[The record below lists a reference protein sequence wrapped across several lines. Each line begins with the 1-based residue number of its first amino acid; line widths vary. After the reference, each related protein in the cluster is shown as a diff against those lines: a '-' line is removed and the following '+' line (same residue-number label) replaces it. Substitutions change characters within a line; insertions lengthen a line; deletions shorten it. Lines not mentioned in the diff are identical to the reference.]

1 MASIFVQIA
10 SYSDN
15 ELSPTIKDL
24 LDTASGENT
33 INFGVHLCLYPG
45 DEVAIPELSCVK
57 SIVSHAPNNLGVG
70 IARSLAHSLYDGE
83 DYYFQIDSHSRMDKN
98 WDSYLIEQVKYY
110 QSIGFKKPLI
120 TNYPRKYKYTGET
133 ILKFGIEVPTQMRMD
148 EDPPGQFKALLIP
161 KQIICDN
168 PKGNIFSTAI
178 SGGCLFTTGGF
189 IEPKVLAMQFG
200 EEIVTAARAFT
211 HGFDLLLPSK
221 CFMYHLYMEPERDPD
236 PRNLR
241 RLIWED
247 YPNEFSKLNDMARE
261 QILNLFKNR
270 IVGPE
275 AFGSERTLD
284 EYEEYAGLNFRLGEI
299 VRKDGSVVYRRGL
312 NGYTP

>member
-45 DEVAIPELSCVK
+45 DEIEIPNLSCVK

-70 IARSLAHSLYDGE
+70 VARSLAHSLYDGE

-98 WDSYLIEQVKYY
+98 WDSYLIEQIQQYKNM
-110 QSIGFKKPLI
+110 GFKKPLI
-120 TNYPRKYKYTGET
+120 TNYPRKYKYQGTDL
-133 ILKFGIEVPTQMRMD
+133 LKFGIEEPTQMRMD
-148 EDPPGQFKALLIP
+148 ENPPGQFKLLLIP
-161 KQIICDN
+161 KQIICNN
-168 PKGNIFSTAI
+168 PEGNIFSTAI
-178 SGGCLFTTGGF
+178 SGGCIFTAGGF
-189 IEPKVLAMQFG
+189 IKPMVPTMQFG

-211 HGFDLLLPSK
+211 HGFDLLIPSK
-221 CFMYHLYMEPERDPD
+221 TFMYHLYMEPELDPD
-236 PRNLR
+236 HRNLR

-247 YPNEFSKLNDMARE
+247 YPNEFSTLNDIARE
-261 QILNLFKNR
+261 HILNLFKSRKIGEN
-270 IVGPE
+270 
-275 AFGSERTLD
+275 AFGSERSLSD
-284 EYEEYAGLNFRLGEI
+284 YEEYAGLDFQSGEI
-299 VRKDGSVVYRRGL
+299 LRRDGSIKYPKGL